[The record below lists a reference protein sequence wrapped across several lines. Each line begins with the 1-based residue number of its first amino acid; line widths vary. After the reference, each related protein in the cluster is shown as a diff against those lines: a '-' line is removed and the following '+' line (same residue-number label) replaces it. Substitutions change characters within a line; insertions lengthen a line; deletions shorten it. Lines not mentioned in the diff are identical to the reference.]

1 MADEQTQA
9 VARREPSIPAA
20 PDPFV
25 DFLER
30 AVRDT
35 SIDIS
40 RIQQLLDMQREVR
53 RDRAEQSFYAAMNAA
68 QSEMKAILRDAKN
81 SETKQPYARLETI
94 DRQIRPIVTNHG
106 FSLSY
111 GSAEPRQPGA
121 VRVVC
126 HVAHIDGHSRD
137 YELEGALDTTGPKG
151 GATKTSIQGL
161 GSTVSYLR
169 KYLKLM
175 IFDLQLTNED
185 NDGASTETITDEQV
199 MSIGDMVSECGLSD
213 KGLAA
218 FLRLAGC
225 ASIREIPAYR
235 YQDILQAL
243 RDKLRSKQ
251 GGK

>member
-1 MADEQTQA
+1 MTPDPQA

-243 RDKLRSKQ
+243 RDKLRSRQ
-251 GGK
+251 GGGK